1 MIRAVPKNIVQAY
14 RLATEEIDDS
24 DDLEQ
29 KIDAASK
36 VIDFCAETDS
46 CRLDDSIKK
55 NQIMYWSYINRAK
68 AYLDKNGGESD
79 YEYSRKN
86 YIRALKNYNEALAF
100 AVSENDVRDVLRNMA
115 ALCRKLGDEESYI
128 QLKLEEIDGLPDS
141 EKFQEY
147 CSLVNELSGNAD
159 KINILEKALFAVT
172 DEDVSF
178 ITKCRN
184 TIEVCRYLE
193 KSYLRGGDEANA
205 ARVAN
210 LRRNAE
216 ELLSRG

>member
-1 MIRAVPKNIVQAY
+1 MTV
-14 RLATEEIDDS
+14 
-24 DDLEQ
+24 
-29 KIDAASK
+29 
-36 VIDFCAETDS
+36 
-46 CRLDDSIKK
+46 
-55 NQIMYWSYINRAK
+55 W
-68 AYLDKNGGESD
+68 
-79 YEYSRKN
+79 
-86 YIRALKNYNEALAF
+86 
-100 AVSENDVRDVLRNMA
+100 
-115 ALCRKLGDEESYI
+115 
-128 QLKLEEIDGLPDS
+128 PDN

-178 ITKCRN
+178 VTKCRN

-193 KSYLRGGDEANA
+193 KSYLHGGDEVNA
-205 ARVAN
+205 ARVSN